1 MPVHILL
8 ELRKSAVALATLS
21 STYFLFD
28 TSVFTVGVLF
38 TVNSS
43 PFALV
48 YLPHGVLF
56 NELNSTV
63 PSELYTLA
71 KDV

>member
-1 MPVHILL
+1 MF
-8 ELRKSAVALATLS
+8 KYLAEFTSPLAILS

-63 PSELYTLA
+63 PSELYTLV

>member
-1 MPVHILL
+1 MFKYLAEFTSP
-8 ELRKSAVALATLS
+8 LATASAILS
-21 STYFLFD
+21 STYFLFG
-28 TSVFTVGVLF
+28 TSLFTIGVLC
-38 TVNSS
+38 TVSSS

-48 YLPHGVLF
+48 YLPQGVLF